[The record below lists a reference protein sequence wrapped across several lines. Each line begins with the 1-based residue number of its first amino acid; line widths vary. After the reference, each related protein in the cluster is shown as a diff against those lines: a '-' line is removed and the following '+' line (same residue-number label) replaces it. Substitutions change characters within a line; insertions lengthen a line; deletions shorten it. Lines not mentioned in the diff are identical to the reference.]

1 MSVSSLRQRP
11 ANYDLVARVGNDEQ
25 VGQAV
30 CLTPAANART
40 EKRGGE
46 DDRGR
51 REKCENR
58 RQVDSNSS
66 VFSGA
71 LCGWLRVACC
81 RRVSSNRNQG
91 HGRGSTRKRGERER
105 ERAATRSETQKRRIG
120 AFTDESRH
128 LDFQQAR
135 QSCFILRR
143 EAMPRQAV
151 HGAEEAKRDEAR
163 NIGGFHCV
171 RGCECAFGVC
181 VLFLCVSVCV
191 SVCVCVTLPSHA
203 PTYLCMA
210 SVLYSKQRH
219 HVRPA
224 ACVFCFLRQISSSL
238 LSSSSLLPLLSLLPC
253 PSPLRLAR
261 SVP

>member
-1 MSVSSLRQRP
+1 MRRRVTPIDPALGPPIASSTASFFQCAETGQRGRKRRIGCLREGQRAGEREKEREREAHEMSAKKEEDVHMSVSSLRQRP

-105 ERAATRSETQKRRIG
+105 ERESGDSERDTKKEDRR
-120 AFTDESRH
+120 
-128 LDFQQAR
+128 
-135 QSCFILRR
+135 
-143 EAMPRQAV
+143 
-151 HGAEEAKRDEAR
+151 
-163 NIGGFHCV
+163 FH
-171 RGCECAFGVC
+171 R
-181 VLFLCVSVCV
+181 
-191 SVCVCVTLPSHA
+191 
-203 PTYLCMA
+203 
-210 SVLYSKQRH
+210 
-219 HVRPA
+219 
-224 ACVFCFLRQISSSL
+224 
-238 LSSSSLLPLLSLLPC
+238 
-253 PSPLRLAR
+253 
-261 SVP
+261 